1 LAGGTAQWEPFAG
14 TAPNGVI
21 DQPTVTI
28 DAIYIDSPLT
38 APGADQ
44 DALFNIDAVSYN
56 PTGSIVPVPEP
67 STLALVGVGGLGLL
81 ARRFRRRRT

>member
-1 LAGGTAQWEPFAG
+1 
-14 TAPNGVI
+14 VI